1 MQTNDYNTD
10 LSEVCVCVCLLTI
23 RYLLCSPKNTYNE
36 YTVKHVSIETMQ
48 GEGVDIYIIDA

>member
-10 LSEVCVCVCLLTI
+10 LSEVCVCVFVDNKI
-23 RYLLCSPKNTYNE
+23 TYNE